1 MSGNVTLEQVEQLA
15 MQLPAI
21 EQLKLVAR
29 ISEQLSRSGV
39 AGEEPPLE
47 SVSIALSVIS
57 PPKITKI
64 GADKSLR
71 EADKLLRELDSIA
84 ESIGGEFDSG
94 LEIREIRE
102 DRSGQL

>member
-15 MQLPAI
+15 MQLPAM

-39 AGEEPPLE
+39 AGERPRLAEMDFCLIPP
-47 SVSIALSVIS
+47 A
-57 PPKITKI
+57 
-64 GADKSLR
+64 AM
-71 EADKLLRELDSIA
+71 ADKLLQELDSIA

-94 LEIREIRE
+94 SEIRQIRE

>member
-15 MQLPAI
+15 MQLPAM

-39 AGEEPPLE
+39 AGERPRLTEMDFCLIPP
-47 SVSIALSVIS
+47 A
-57 PPKITKI
+57 
-64 GADKSLR
+64 AM
-71 EADKLLRELDSIA
+71 ADKLLQELDSIA

-94 LEIREIRE
+94 SEIRQIRE

>member
-29 ISEQLSRSGV
+29 VSEQLSRSGV
-39 AGEEPPLE
+39 VFE
-47 SVSIALSVIS
+47 SPAVSLSIADLSVIS
-57 PPKITKI
+57 PAEKV
-64 GADKSLR
+64 
-71 EADKLLRELDSIA
+71 DKLLRELDSIA
-84 ESIGGEFDSG
+84 ESISGEFDSG
-94 LEIREIRE
+94 LEIRQIRE